1 MKARGFIINSIS
13 VVLPAFNEAAR
24 IENTVS
30 VTADTLSKITDRF
43 EIIIAEDGSTDG
55 TDRIAAELANKY
67 DYVIHLHSD
76 ERQGRGRALNR
87 AFKAASGDVL
97 CYIDV
102 DLATDMKH
110 LEQLCRAVSTGGYDF
125 ATGSRM
131 MPKSDSKRPFKRE
144 FASRGYNFL
153 VRLFLRS
160 KLYDHQCGFKAFRR
174 DALFEL
180 LDEIENQ
187 HWFWDTEL
195 LVRAQYKGYKILEF
209 PVHWRHGGTSK
220 VNIVKDVY
228 GMGSEIFRLWWEL
241 FVAKFFLG
249 KKKVLIAA
257 LLAVLILALIATL
270 LGTSEIIETAKQAS
284 PGTLALAFFIYCL
297 SWPLRG
303 VRFQQILKRL
313 GSNYELGFLTGS
325 IFISQ
330 SANVV
335 LPARIGDLSRLYILN
350 KNKNLSLTTGL
361 SSLTVERVF
370 DVVAITLISI
380 LAFFEAASRLEPAPW
395 ISSLIGLAGLAVV
408 FFFAVLLLL
417 SFRDKHL
424 KIKPE
429 ARPEIKSEMNSKID
443 SEMDSEIK
451 LKPEINSEIK
461 AQEISSSRLAD
472 KIKDF
477 AGSFIHQISIVAVR
491 PGAFVKVLASS
502 VLIWSIDIFTC
513 FFVLRAFSGAG
524 IALPFTFLMPLVFL
538 AVAIGNIAKIFP
550 ITPGAIGTYEM
561 ALTAVFGLGGIKP
574 ELGFTVAVLDHIIKN
589 SITLIGGGFAI
600 SELGLKWKEVLSTD
614 SQLLKGV

>member
-1 MKARGFIINSIS
+1 M
-13 VVLPAFNEAAR
+13 
-24 IENTVS
+24 
-30 VTADTLSKITDRF
+30 
-43 EIIIAEDGSTDG
+43 
-55 TDRIAAELANKY
+55 
-67 DYVIHLHSD
+67 
-76 ERQGRGRALNR
+76 
-87 AFKAASGDVL
+87 L

-110 LEQLCRAVSTGGYDF
+110 LEQLFRAVTTEGYDF

-131 MPKSDSKRPFKRE
+131 MPESDSKRPFKRE

-153 VRLFLRS
+153 VRFFLRS

-174 DALFEL
+174 EALFEL
-180 LDEIENQ
+180 LGEIKNQ

-195 LVRAQYKGYKILEF
+195 LVRAQRKGYRVLEF
-209 PVHWRHGGTSK
+209 PVYWRHGGTSK

-241 FVAKFFLG
+241 FAAKFFWG
-249 KKKVLIAA
+249 KQKVLITA

-270 LGTSEIIETAKQAS
+270 LGTSEIIETARQAS
-284 PGTLALAFFIYCL
+284 PGALVLAFFIYCL

-313 GSNYELGFLTGS
+313 GNNYDLGFLTGS

-330 SANVV
+330 SANVI
-335 LPARIGDLSRLYILN
+335 LPARIGDLSRLYVLN
-350 KNKNLSLTTGL
+350 KNKDLALTTGL

-380 LAFFEAASRLEPAPW
+380 LASFEAASRLELASW
-395 ISSLIGLAGLAVV
+395 MYSLIGLAGLAVI
-408 FFFAVLLLL
+408 FFFAVLLIL
-417 SFRDKHL
+417 SFREKRL
-424 KIKPE
+424 EKKMKKKPE
-429 ARPEIKSEMNSKID
+429 NECQK
-443 SEMDSEIK
+443 
-451 LKPEINSEIK
+451 
-461 AQEISSSRLAD
+461 ISSSSGLAD

-477 AGSFIHQISIVAVR
+477 AGSFVHQMSIVAVR
-491 PGAFVKVLASS
+491 PGAFVAVLASS
-502 VLIWSIDIFTC
+502 ILIWSIDIFTC
-513 FFVLRAFSGAG
+513 FFVLSAFSASEA
-524 IALPFTFLMPLVFL
+524 ALPLTFLLPLVFL

-561 ALTAVFGLGGIKP
+561 ALTAVFGLGGIRP

-589 SITLIGGGFAI
+589 SITLIGGGVAI
-600 SELGLKWKEVLSTD
+600 SELGLRWKEVLSTD
-614 SQLLKGV
+614 SHLLKGAQKCPKKN